1 MSGWLWSADNGWQQ
15 KRDSKLAQRQQALD
29 KGQQLVNQLRAGKAS
44 KLDGE
49 LERAILEANASQI
62 VENIKSRAQGWNAT
76 NVLVVYITRAI
87 KIHKQLNNLTEIMFE
102 RAIDRAAKL
111 DKEFEQTGKIV
122 GKLHGVPVSLK
133 DQIDVEG
140 FDSSIG
146 LSGWVDKPA
155 SANSTIVKILL
166 KEGAVPFTK
175 TTVPQTMLSFECS
188 SPVFGVTLNPYSK
201 NKYDEQ
207 PSDTFRSGKDVAKL
221 QRVPGGSSGGEAA
234 LLASDA
240 SVIGIGSDIGGSLR
254 IPAHYSGC
262 FGLKPCR
269 GRFPVKG
276 CANPNGGFEAI
287 ISTMGPMGR
296 SVSDLEILTR
306 VFADESVNIARTE
319 LTVLPMTYKG
329 VQLPKKLKFGY
340 YLTDG
345 FCRASPACERAVLE
359 TVEALRKKGHECIEF
374 APPDR
379 KSSVKALEIFVAVTS
394 ADGYET
400 LLEGAG
406 RDPVE
411 ASLWLTTTG
420 PKLPGALRSLLGW
433 SVDNL
438 LKDPVFGRA
447 FRASKMKSTRELQ
460 KWNAIKHKYVSEFR
474 QEVFGDLG
482 LDAIICAP
490 QAVPALRVDET
501 WDLSALAFGTFL
513 YNVVDCSA
521 GVVPVTFVD
530 PTKDAVTDEWRN
542 KTPAVQGSTTIEKRV
557 YGVAGA
563 PGGAYNAQEMSGL
576 PVGVQIVGAPWEEE
590 KVIELMRLVDGALGP
605 RGFGPGQYAQREK
618 K

>member
-1 MSGWLWSADNGWQQ
+1 MSGWLWGADNGWQG
-15 KRDSKLAQRQQALD
+15 KRDWKLTQRQQALE
-29 KGQQLVNQLRAGKAS
+29 KGEKLVDELRNKGS
-44 KLDGE
+44 KPNADV
-49 LERAILEANASQI
+49 ERAILEANASQI
-62 VENIKSRAQGWNAT
+62 VDNIKSRKQGWNAT
-76 NVLVVYITRAI
+76 NVLLVYITRAI

-102 RAIDRAAKL
+102 SALNRAAEL
-111 DKEFEQTGKIV
+111 DKQFEQSGKVV

-155 SANSTIVKILL
+155 TSNATIVKILL
-166 KEGAVPFTK
+166 DQGAVPFTK

-207 PSDTFRSGKDVAKL
+207 PSDTFRSNKEVAKL

-254 IPAHYSGC
+254 IPAHFSGC
-262 FGLKPCR
+262 YGLKPCR

-276 CANPNGGFEAI
+276 CANPNAGFEAI
-287 ISTMGPMGR
+287 VSTMGPMGR

-306 VFADESVNIARTE
+306 VFADQSVNIARTE
-319 LTVLPMTYKG
+319 LTVLPMAYKD

-374 APPDR
+374 APPDP
-379 KSSVKALEIFVAVTS
+379 VKALEIFVAVTS

-400 LLEGAG
+400 LLSGAG

-420 PKLPGALRSLLGW
+420 PKLPGPLRSLLGW

-438 LKDPVFGRA
+438 IKDAVFGRV
-447 FRASKMKSTRELQ
+447 FKASKVKSTKELQ
-460 KWNAIKHKYVSEFR
+460 QWNAIKHKYVSEFR
-474 QEVFGDLG
+474 ENVWGELG
-482 LDAIICAP
+482 LDAIVCAP

-513 YNVVDCSA
+513 YNVVDSSA

-530 PTKDAVTDEWRN
+530 PSKDAVTDEWRN
-542 KTPAVQGSTTIEKRV
+542 KTPAVPGSAVIEKKV
-557 YGVAGA
+557 YGA
-563 PGGAYNAQEMSGL
+563 PGTQGGAYNAQEMSGL

-590 KVIELMRLVDGALGP
+590 KVIELMKVVDEALGP
-605 RGFGPGQYAQREK
+605 RGFGPGEYAKRESK
-618 K
+618 